1 MEMKKMLLMECHLAG
16 RLYHDADEVWD
27 LLRVG
32 TRLSLV
38 RDADNRFDPNA
49 IAVGFPL
56 GDGEDDVIIGYVPAA
71 RNEVLAKFLDMG

>member
-1 MEMKKMLLMECHLAG
+1 
-16 RLYHDADEVWD
+16 
-27 LLRVG
+27 
-32 TRLSLV
+32 V

-71 RNEVLAKFLDMG
+71 RNEVLAKFLDMGWADTFECRISQIDPEEHYENQIRLTIWIKRKK